1 VRRGRGGA
9 LRQLLLQLHSLPRR
23 RPLRPLWLLLTLLL
37 LLLTLLLPVLLL
49 LLLLLLL
56 PVLPVPDS
64 RQPPRPTWMGSFS

>member
-49 LLLLLLL
+49 LLLLL